1 MKDPGADRQSE
12 CAGRTEE
19 GTPGTGF
26 DPDRASGRPSKPTSF
41 IFIKRIHQE
50 LTKNWNVKEN
60 MTLLQI

>member
-12 CAGRTEE
+12 CAGR
-19 GTPGTGF
+19 TGF